1 MKDYRKIFLLN
12 PNITYL
18 NHGSFGGCPKEIM
31 DKFFKLQIMLENQ
44 PIDYLANN
52 LEKKLDESRNA
63 LSDYV
68 DCNKDDIV
76 FFPNPSTA
84 INMVAKSL
92 ELNKDDEIL
101 TTNHEYGAL
110 VKTWKY
116 ICKKSSAKYIEYSPD
131 IPLTSKKDF
140 IVN

>member
-1 MKDYRKIFLLN
+1 
-12 PNITYL
+12 
-18 NHGSFGGCPKEIM
+18 M
-31 DKFFKLQIMLENQ
+31 DKYFKLQIMLENQ

-63 LSDYV
+63 LSDYI

-92 ELNKDDEIL
+92 DLNKDDEMLYGRRLEKKGQQEVIL
-101 TTNHEYGAL
+101 L
-110 VKTWKY
+110 RSV
-116 ICKKSSAKYIEYSPD
+116 
-131 IPLTSKKDF
+131 L
-140 IVN
+140 